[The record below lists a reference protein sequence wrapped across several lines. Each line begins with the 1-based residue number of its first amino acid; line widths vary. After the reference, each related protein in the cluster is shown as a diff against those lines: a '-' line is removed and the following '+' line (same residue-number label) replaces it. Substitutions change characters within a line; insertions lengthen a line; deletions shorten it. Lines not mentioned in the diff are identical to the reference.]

1 MGKGFAP
8 RRRMFAGSGDLRRLM
23 SDNWRYL
30 TSFMNAY
37 VVKYDVDANENLSL
51 DLSHGTSGWKDYTPV
66 LANMNKGNGTVI
78 ARYQDV
84 SGTIHGEFFFQLGS
98 SSTVGSSARFSLP
111 KPVAA
116 QYNGPA
122 GGVFDSALVNAKY
135 AFPGTGVWSGS
146 GYIPDG
152 LDYISLEAF
161 NAAGSLVKHSTV
173 TATVPSTWA
182 ADDWMGVAFRYE
194 RA

>member
-8 RRRMFAGSGDLRRLM
+8 RRRQFTGGGDLRRLM

-37 VVKYDVDANENLSL
+37 VLKYDVDADENLSL
-51 DLSHGTSGWKDYTPV
+51 DLSQGESGWKDWTPT
-66 LANMNKGNGTVI
+66 LLNMGKGNGTII

-84 SGTIHGEFFFQLGS
+84 NGTIEGEFFFKLGS
-98 SSTVGSSARFSLP
+98 SSTVASSPRFSLP

-116 QYNGPA
+116 QYNNPV
-122 GGVFDSALVNAKY
+122 GGTFDAALITAKY
-135 AFPGTGVWSGS
+135 AMTGGVWSGT

-152 LDYISLEAF
+152 LQYISLEAF

-173 TATVPSTWA
+173 TATVPTTWGA
-182 ADDWMGVAFRYE
+182 GNWMGVFFRYE